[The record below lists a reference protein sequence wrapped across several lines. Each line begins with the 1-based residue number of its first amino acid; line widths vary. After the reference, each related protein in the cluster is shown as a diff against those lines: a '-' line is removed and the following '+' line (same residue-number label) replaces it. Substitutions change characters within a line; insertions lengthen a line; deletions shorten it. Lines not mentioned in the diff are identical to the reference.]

1 MKPVSLSITGLQ
13 HVGIPVT
20 NIKASETFYQNLG
33 FTKVMESPFDYKGN
47 TGTCIMMKRE
57 SIMMELYQFPANE
70 LQGIRSRG
78 DGHIDHIA
86 FDVPDIDEAFAALK
100 NAGYSMLEEMPTFLK
115 FWTNGVKFFNIL
127 GPDGERLEFNQ
138 IL

>member
-20 NIKASETFYQNLG
+20 NIKTSETFYQNLG
-33 FTKVMESPFDYKGN
+33 FTKVMEAPFDYKGD

-57 SIMMELYQFPANE
+57 SIMMELYQFPAKE
-70 LQGIRSRG
+70 LQGIRSRE
-78 DGHIDHIA
+78 DGHVDHIA
-86 FDVPDIDEAFAALK
+86 FDVPDIDEAFTTLK
-100 NAGYSMLEEMPTFLK
+100 NAGYSMLEETPTFLK
-115 FWTNGVKFFNIL
+115 FWANGVKFFNIL